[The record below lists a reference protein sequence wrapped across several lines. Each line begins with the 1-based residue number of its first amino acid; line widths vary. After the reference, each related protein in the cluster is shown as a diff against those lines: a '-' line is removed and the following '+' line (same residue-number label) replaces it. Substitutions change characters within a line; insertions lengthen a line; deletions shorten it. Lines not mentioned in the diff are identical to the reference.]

1 MQEIMEVVDIIIDK
15 YSEDLKANGIRITA
29 SKHYF
34 EARVRQRFVIG
45 ENYKVY
51 KSIIREIDRKNEEKK
66 GYNHVRNRY
75 HSIVLSVH
83 PIEKG
88 IVRREYC
95 KEYAFPLKKVERA
108 YIGTKPKKTTYG
120 EQKLLSK
127 IEKRILKILS
137 KAQKTNAKKACKD
150 TVYDAL
156 RYIAPR
162 YGYKRKFLNID
173 RAYWELILL
182 VSGGILVLIIAF
194 IIRLTCKLI

>member
-127 IEKRILKILS
+127 IEKRLLKIL
-137 KAQKTNAKKACKD
+137 KKAERKKTQELCRD
-150 TVYDAL
+150 RIFDAF
-156 RYIAPR
+156 RYAMQR
-162 YGYKRKFLNID
+162 KYKFKI
-173 RAYWELILL
+173 
-182 VSGGILVLIIAF
+182 
-194 IIRLTCKLI
+194 